1 MGKIFLSDNMEKF
14 MQESQAMSSS
24 QEEMLQHLRTGITYV
39 APEIHLGLLESHVF
53 FPESELT
60 TKGALSLLTFYDAGH
75 HSKDSLYEKEY
86 ETGNQGKITVFFY
99 PVTGYTWTED
109 DKELLTFISNQ
120 IYIAMRQVILVTRLR
135 NSVTTDLA
143 SQIPNLS
150 GFSIYAGQI
159 FKQQQQ
165 ELYDGF
171 FFNIHNFRYVN
182 TIFPYF
188 EGTQVLKKYA
198 RQVYSYVNDFG
209 IVARLNGDNFIALVE
224 KKHVDLFLKQIS
236 CVRISHQYE
245 NLSKDFTFSAT
256 VGATH
261 LENTSSPTD
270 IMFQAN
276 TAYSIARQSGLIDP
290 VNAVYFSHGLS
301 ETLNH
306 EKEIILNFNYAL
318 RNNEFE
324 VYYQPKVISDTR
336 EICGAEALVRWKRNG
351 EIVPPSEFIPI
362 LEKEGSICT
371 LDFYVLEHVCRL
383 LARWKKEGRP
393 LTKISINFSRRH
405 LLNKHFVRQFL
416 RILDS
421 YDVPHEYI
429 EAEFTESDNF
439 KDYETMSDMLKQLKE
454 HNISTSIDDFGTG
467 YSSLTMLKNTNLD
480 VIKIDKSFIPTEE
493 KINKEEE
500 GKDVI
505 MLNNIIQIAQDF
517 GMEIIAEGVENE
529 EQLSYLKSLNCN
541 IVQGFLFDRPL
552 QEDEFEKKLEMSRPY
567 LKK

>member
-1 MGKIFLSDNMEKF
+1 MGKIFISDNLEKF
-14 MQESQAMSSS
+14 IQESQKMCST
-24 QEEMLQHLRTGITYV
+24 QEEMMQLLRAGIPPL
-39 APEIHLGLLESHVF
+39 AEELSLGLLESHIF

-60 TKGALSLLTFYDAGH
+60 TKGALSLLTFFDAGH
-75 HSKDSLYEKEY
+75 HSNDSVFKREY
-86 ETGNQGKITVFFY
+86 STGNHGTVTIFFY
-99 PVTGYTWTED
+99 PLPGHAW
-109 DKELLTFISNQ
+109 DKEDENLLNFLSNQ
-120 IYIAMRQVILVTRLR
+120 LYITMRQVILLTRLQ
-135 NSVTTDLA
+135 STIVTDLA

-150 GFSIYAGQI
+150 GFSMYAGKI
-159 FKQQQQ
+159 FQQRQQ
-165 ELYDGF
+165 ALYDGF

-198 RQVYSYVNDFG
+198 GQVYKYVNDFG

-224 KKHVDLFLKQIS
+224 KKHADLFLKQIS
-236 CVRISHQYE
+236 CVKISHQYE

-261 LENTSSPTD
+261 LENTTSPTD

-290 VNAVYFSHGLS
+290 VNAVYFSQSLFQ
-301 ETLNH
+301 TLNH
-306 EKEIILNFNYAL
+306 EKEIILDFNHAL

-324 VYYQPKVISDTR
+324 VYYQPKVVSDTR

-351 EIVPPSEFIPI
+351 QIIPPSEFVPI

-371 LDFYVLEHVCRL
+371 LDFYVLDHVCRML
-383 LARWKKEGRP
+383 SRWKKEGRS

-405 LLNKHFVRQFL
+405 LLNKRFIRQFL

-421 YDVPHEYI
+421 YEVPHEYI

-439 KDYETMSDMLKQLKE
+439 KDYETMSDMLQQLKE

-480 VIKIDKSFIPTEE
+480 VIKIDKSFIPTED
-493 KINKEEE
+493 KINKQDE

-517 GMEIIAEGVENE
+517 GMEIVAEGVENE
-529 EQLSYLKSLNCN
+529 EQLSYLRSLNCN

-552 QEDEFEKKLEMSRPY
+552 QEDEFERKLEMSRPY
-567 LKK
+567 ADK

>member
-1 MGKIFLSDNMEKF
+1 MGKIFISDNVEKF
-14 MQESQAMSSS
+14 MQESQMMCNT
-24 QEEMLQHLRTGITYV
+24 QEEMLQHLRTGISYL
-39 APEIHLGLLESHVF
+39 APELHLGLMETHIF

-60 TKGALSLLTFYDAGH
+60 TKGALSLLTFYDSGH
-75 HSKDSLYEKEY
+75 HSNDSVFKKEY
-86 ETGNQGKITVFFY
+86 NTGNQGTVTIFIY
-99 PVTGYTWTED
+99 PLPGHQWTSEED
-109 DKELLTFISNQ
+109 SLFEFISNQ
-120 IYIAMRQVILVTRLR
+120 IFIVMRQVILLNRLQ
-135 NSVTTDLA
+135 STIVTDLA

-150 GFSIYAGQI
+150 GFSIYAGRI
-159 FKQQQQ
+159 FKEKLQAQ
-165 ELYDGF
+165 YDGF

-198 RQVYSYVNDFG
+198 RQVYNYVNDFG

-245 NLSKDFTFSAT
+245 NITKDFTFSAT

-261 LENTSSPTD
+261 LENTSSPID

-290 VNAVYFSHGLS
+290 VHAVYFSHGLS

-306 EKEIILNFNYAL
+306 EKEIILNFSHAL

-324 VYYQPKVISDTR
+324 VYYQPKVTSDTR

-351 EIVPPSEFIPI
+351 SIVPPSEFIPI

-371 LDFYVLEHVCRL
+371 LDFYVLEHVCQL
-383 LARWKKEGRP
+383 LSRWKKEGRH

-429 EAEFTESDNF
+429 EAELTESDNF

-480 VIKIDKSFIPTEE
+480 VIKIDKSFIPTED
-493 KINKEEE
+493 KINKADE

-552 QEDEFEKKLEMSRPY
+552 REDEFERKLEMVKPY
-567 LKK
+567 QVK